1 MEKEKVS
8 AKSIKEIIDIGQNIN
23 IEILNG
29 DYKGIYYSYVY
40 DEDNEG
46 FLILL
51 PTDNLGRVGFVK
63 KGDTIS
69 ISCISKKNMRVGFDS
84 KILQIIKDN
93 DKTLY
98 KISKS
103 TEFYKYEFR
112 ENFRVDV
119 LLNAKFF
126 YYNSN
131 KQLQTKQA
139 WVINLSASGAKI
151 SLNEF
156 FELNNTIIVEFTLE
170 NKVFNLNAVI
180 VRRLQIDKSTY
191 HYGIRFEEINQ
202 KDKDFLIKY
211 CLKKQMEFLRMQRG

>member
-98 KISKS
+98 KISKP